1 MEKVAIVGATGR
13 IGSRILMELIDRNH
27 VITAISRKAFD
38 LPGSTLII
46 GCEGD
51 VMDEKVL
58 SGHVTALENEILISA
73 IAPDPN
79 NIEGFLEATENLIKT
94 AEKAAVKKLITVG
107 GAGSLLL
114 PDGRKLMDQEDFK
127 EEWKEVA
134 RIHERAL
141 AIYKSLENKKFHWIQ
156 VSPSALI
163 EADEKI
169 GQYRVGTEEKLI
181 MDEEGI
187 SRISMEDFAS
197 FVVDLIEDDTY
208 KNQRLTIGY

>member
-13 IGSRILMELIDRNH
+13 IGSRILMELIERNH
-27 VITAISRKAFD
+27 VITAISRNAFD

-46 GCEGD
+46 ACEGD

-58 SGHVTALENEILISA
+58 SGHVVALENEILISA

-79 NIEGFLEATENLIKT
+79 NLESFLVATENLIKT

-114 PDGRKLMDQEDFK
+114 PDGRKLMDQEDFP
-127 EEWKEVA
+127 EEWKDVA

-141 AIYKSLENKKFHWIQ
+141 DLYKQLENKKFNWIH
-156 VSPSALI
+156 VSPSAFI

-169 GQYRVGTEEKLI
+169 GQYRVGTDERLI
-181 MDEEGI
+181 MDENGV

-197 FVVDLIEDDTY
+197 FVADLIEEDTY
-208 KNQRLTIGY
+208 KNQRVTIGY